1 MIRRRR
7 AGCVSSC
14 GGTACPARTSAP
26 WRRRCQDRPT
36 RCVAIAVQPSA
47 VGNLVPG
54 ASERALSRLPKGQF
68 SHAPGSARA
77 RRACTR
83 AVPPTDD
90 RHATGRI
97 TDPGCL
103 RRPYHQ
109 ACRPAHPSA
118 CFHHRRPQ
126 LRCATRSRKS
136 HRKPIPAPH
145 EIRPGH
151 GPRLARHYIVVASSS
166 THSRASVGGV
176 GHALAAYRSG

>member
-7 AGCVSSC
+7 PGCVSSC

-26 WRRRCQDRPT
+26 WRRRCQDRPAG
-36 RCVAIAVQPSA
+36 CVAIAVQPGA

-54 ASERALSRLPKGQF
+54 ASEHCRDCRKDSSPTRL
-68 SHAPGSARA
+68 
-77 RRACTR
+77 
-83 AVPPTDD
+83 AVPGREGPAPAPFRPTDD

-97 TDPGCL
+97 TDPDCL
-103 RRPYHQ
+103 HRPYHQ

-136 HRKPIPAPH
+136 HRKPNPAPH
-145 EIRPGH
+145 EIRPG
-151 GPRLARHYIVVASSS
+151 PRPSTGTSLHRCRLIIDTAR
-166 THSRASVGGV
+166 R
-176 GHALAAYRSG
+176 RSAVSAMR